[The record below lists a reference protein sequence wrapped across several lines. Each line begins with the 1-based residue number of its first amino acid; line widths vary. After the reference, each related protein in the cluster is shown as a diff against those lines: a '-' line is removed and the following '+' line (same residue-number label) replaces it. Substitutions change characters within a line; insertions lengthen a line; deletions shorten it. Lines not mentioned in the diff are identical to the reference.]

1 MSYAVTDTTVESG
14 VRGRTGV
21 GSLGIGPTNVYIGP
35 GGQWQVS
42 TGSQATGASIWD
54 SITQWSSQQTVFA
67 GVPNILV
74 LAGGFFGLMLL
85 RGGGRRR

>member
-1 MSYAVTDTTVESG
+1 MYAITNTERESG

-21 GSLGIGPTNVYIGP
+21 GSLGIGPTQIYIGP

-42 TGSQATGASIWD
+42 TGSQATGTSIWD
-54 SITQWSSQQTVFA
+54 SIKQWSGQQSVFA

-74 LAGGFFGLMLL
+74 LGGGILALLLL